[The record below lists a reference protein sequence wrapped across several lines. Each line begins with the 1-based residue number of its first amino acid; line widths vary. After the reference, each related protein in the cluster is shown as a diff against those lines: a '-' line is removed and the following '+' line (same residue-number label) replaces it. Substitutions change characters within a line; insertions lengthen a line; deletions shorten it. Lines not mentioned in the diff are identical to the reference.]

1 MAVVVDKVQSV
12 MDGGTDGYGFSI
24 QATPYRW
31 MTLIYAT
38 EAEANE
44 GRAHVLKGVEKA
56 MAASLPVGPL
66 PSAFHNT

>member
-1 MAVVVDKVQSV
+1 MPDVVDKVQSV

-31 MTLIYAT
+31 MTLIYAA

-44 GRAHVLKGVEKA
+44 
-56 MAASLPVGPL
+56 AAP
-66 PSAFHNT
+66 TC